1 MKSTFE
7 MLLADFQSTFIFS
20 IPIFISSKNRSIPQ
34 RYRTNIAVSAPP
46 IGNIYFEDNSSIKS
60 KKEISK
66 ELVKLK
72 SPNDSEQNI
81 PTTVMTPPNERV
93 AFCLDHPFSSMKY
106 AVITSRIEIA
116 EVSAAINRMKK
127 NKVPQINPPPIWGN
141 IVGKTTK
148 IRPAPALGSAPMA
161 NTIVKIAVP
170 ASMAI
175 AVSRRITQIAEFKRF
190 CFLSK

>member
-7 MLLADFQSTFIFS
+7 MLLADFQSIFISS

-93 AFCLDHPFSSMKY
+93 AFSLDQPFSSMKY
-106 AVITSRIEIA
+106 AVITSKIEIA
-116 EVSAAINRMKK
+116 EVSAAINRIKK
-127 NKVPQINPPPIWGN
+127 NKVPQINPPPI
-141 IVGKTTK
+141 
-148 IRPAPALGSAPMA
+148 
-161 NTIVKIAVP
+161 
-170 ASMAI
+170 
-175 AVSRRITQIAEFKRF
+175 
-190 CFLSK
+190 